1 MLSNCQIK
9 IADFYN
15 IPIGNVKK
23 MVPNFFHKEKYVFYD
38 ENLQLYIRLG
48 LKIKKIYHAY

>member
-1 MLSNCQIK
+1 MLSNYQIK

-23 MVPNFFHKEKYVFYD
+23 MVPNFFYKEKHVFYD

-48 LKIKKIYHAY
+48 LKIKRIYHAY